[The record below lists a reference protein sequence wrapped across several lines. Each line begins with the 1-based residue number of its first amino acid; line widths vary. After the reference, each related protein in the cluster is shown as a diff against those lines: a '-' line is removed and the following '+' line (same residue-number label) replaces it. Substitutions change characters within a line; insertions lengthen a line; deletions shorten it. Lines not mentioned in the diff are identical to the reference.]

1 MAMAYDFFYNRF
13 TEFEYPGLKETI
25 SVKIVVAPDSFKG
38 CCTAAEASRA
48 IAAGVAT
55 IFPQAEIVRLPA
67 ADGGEGTAEA
77 LLSALGGAKKTAN
90 VTGPLG
96 EPAAAEFAILPDG
109 TAVIET
115 AAASGLPLVPRQKLD
130 PLLATSRGTGEL
142 IRAALDEGCRKF
154 LIGLGGS
161 ATNDAGMGMAQALG
175 VSFSDAAGRELGPGG
190 AGLER
195 LDRIDASRL
204 DARLTGCRFTAACDV
219 RNPLCGPDGASAVY
233 GPQKGATPEMIAR
246 LDAALYRFAQ
256 TARRDLRR
264 DVLDVPGCGAA
275 GGLGAALVL
284 FCGARIQ
291 SGIDTVLDLIHFDA
305 HMNGCDLVITGE
317 GSIDGQSAYGKVPVG
332 VARRAKRHG
341 QIPVAAV
348 VGAMKPGAEKVYDH
362 GIDVIMPAATGPMTL
377 DESIARAPELLSG
390 AAERL
395 MRAFRAAA
403 HFPMDV
409 CRR

>member
-1 MAMAYDFFYNRF
+1 MAMAYGFFYNRF
-13 TEFEYPGLKETI
+13 TEFEYPGLKEKI

-38 CCTAAEASRA
+38 CCTAVEASRA
-48 IAAGVAT
+48 IAQGIAT
-55 IFPQAEIVRLPA
+55 VSPQAAIVRLPA

-77 LLSALGGAKKTAN
+77 LLSALGGVKKTAN

-96 EPAAAEFAILPDG
+96 DPVAAAFAILPDG

-115 AAASGLPLVPRQKLD
+115 ASASGLPLVPREKLN

-195 LDRIDASRL
+195 LARIDASRL
-204 DARLTGCRFTAACDV
+204 DARLSQSRFTALCDV
-219 RNPLCGPDGASAVY
+219 RNTLCGPDGASAVY
-233 GPQKGATPEMIAR
+233 GPQKGATPETIAR

-256 TARRDLRR
+256 IARRDLGR

-284 FCGARIQ
+284 FCGAQIQ
-291 SGIDTVLDLIHFDA
+291 SGIDTVLDLIRFDA
-305 HMNGCDLVITGE
+305 HMSGCDLVITGE
-317 GSIDGQSAYGKVPVG
+317 GSIDGQSAYGKVPAG
-332 VARRAKRHG
+332 VAQRAKRHG
-341 QIPVAAV
+341 EIPVAAV
-348 VGAMKPGAEKVYDH
+348 VGAMKPGAEKVYKY
-362 GIDVIMPAATGPMTL
+362 GIDVIMPTATGPMTL
-377 DESIARAPELLSG
+377 GESIARAPELLSG

-395 MRAFRAAA
+395 MRIVRMMLKHA
-403 HFPMDV
+403 HLSTEQ
-409 CRR
+409 

>member
-1 MAMAYDFFYNRF
+1 MAMAYGFFYNRF
-13 TEFEYPGLKETI
+13 TEFEYPGLKEKI

-38 CCTAAEASRA
+38 CCTAVEASRA
-48 IAAGVAT
+48 IAQGIAAV
-55 IFPQAEIVRLPA
+55 FPQAGIVRLPA

-77 LLSALGGAKKTAN
+77 LLSALGGVKKTEN

-96 EPAAAEFAILPDG
+96 DPVAAAFAILPDG

-115 AAASGLPLVPRQKLD
+115 ASASGLPLVPREKLN

-195 LDRIDASRL
+195 LARIDASRL
-204 DARLTGCRFTAACDV
+204 DARLSQSRFTALCDV
-219 RNPLCGPDGASAVY
+219 RNTLCGPDGASAVY
-233 GPQKGATPEMIAR
+233 GPQKGATPETIAR

-256 TARRDLRR
+256 IARRDLGR
-264 DVLDVPGCGAA
+264 DILDVPGCGAA
-275 GGLGAALVL
+275 GGLGAALPL
-284 FCGARIQ
+284 FCGAQIQ
-291 SGIDTVLDLIHFDA
+291 SGIDTVLDLIRFDA
-305 HMNGCDLVITGE
+305 HMSGCDLVITGE
-317 GSIDGQSAYGKVPVG
+317 GSIDGQSAYGKVPAG

-341 QIPVAAV
+341 GIPVAAV
-348 VGAMKPGAEKVYDH
+348 VGAMKPGAEKVYKY
-362 GIDVIMPAATGPMTL
+362 GIDVIMPTATGPMTL
-377 DESIARAPELLSG
+377 GESIARAPELLSG

-395 MRAFRAAA
+395 MRIVRMTLK
-403 HFPMDV
+403 HV
-409 CRR
+409 HLSTEQ